1 MVILINNSIRLK
13 IYAKRFSIKTMQLVG
28 ARRRF
33 IMKPFLFEGAILGF
47 LAAIISVVGLGILWY
62 LLATKVGLVLWNP
75 NYTGL
80 ILILIGIGVIIAVFS
95 TLFSAWRYLKLK
107 TDQLY

>member
-1 MVILINNSIRLK
+1 
-13 IYAKRFSIKTMQLVG
+13 MQLVG

-33 IMKPFLFEGAILGF
+33 IMKPFLIEGAILGF
-47 LAAIISVVGLGILWY
+47 FAAVISVVGLSILWY

-75 NYTGL
+75 NYTML
-80 ILILIGIGVIIAVFS
+80 IIILLSIGVIIAVFS
-95 TLFSAWRYLKLK
+95 TLFAAWRYLRLK